1 MKAAVLTGQRQ
12 ITIREVP
19 KPEPGPGEVLVK
31 VEYAGICGSDVHAYK
46 NLIFPVG
53 TILGHEFTGTVAAV
67 GSAVSGLRPG
77 QRVVARPAGIC
88 GECEWCH
95 RGSWPCASTIWKNT
109 PGLKLPGGFA
119 EYVKLYDYQAIPL
132 PDAISLQEGAQL
144 EPLAVCSRGVHATPR
159 GPASPPSSSGRG
171 PSGSSSSSW
180 RGSPGQ
186 GRLPSWR
193 NPRAAAR
200 KQGELGAEHVLEPS
214 GDLVRR
220 IRDREKNGPSV
231 VFDCVGNEETVNC
244 SLELVKSGGRVVMI
258 GASAKPFPVNQLRW
272 LQRGI
277 TVIASMGYFVDDFA
291 AAIALLEKKARGRGD
306 PRLPGHSARRNREGD
321 PEPGR
326 PRTGVE
332 SAGQALTEE
341 RRRPETLPPSAKKML
356 LRANVPEE
364 ELNGVEARIGEHIE
378 LVIEDSKGVPKESM
392 AAANKLI
399 SRDRVPLIMG
409 DFTSSSTFA
418 SAEVCERR
426 ASRSFLLF
434 PPLPS

>member
-67 GSAVSGLRPG
+67 GSGVSGLRPG

-95 RGSWPCASTIWKNT
+95 RGELALCVHHLENT

-144 EPLAVCSRGVHATPR
+144 EPLAVCSRGVHATPLR
-159 GPASPPSSSGRG
+159 AGESAVIFGAGPIGLLVLQLARLSGAR
-171 PSGSSSSSW
+171 PVTVVEK
-180 RGSPGQ
+180 SPG
-186 GRLPSWR
+186 R
-193 NPRAAAR
+193 R
-200 KQGELGAEHVLEPS
+200 KKAGELGAEHVLEPS

-231 VFDCVGNEETVNC
+231 VFDCVGNEETVNR
-244 SLELVKSGGRVVMI
+244 SLEVVKSGGRVVMI

-291 AAIALLEKKARGRGD
+291 AAIALLEK
-306 PRLPGHSARRNREGD
+306 RLVDVATLVSRVIPLGEIEKGIQSLED
-321 PEPGR
+321 PE
-326 PRTGVE
+326 
-332 SAGQALTEE
+332 QAL
-341 RRRPETLPPSAKKML
+341 K
-356 LRANVPEE
+356 V
-364 ELNGVEARIGEHIE
+364 
-378 LVIEDSKGVPKESM
+378 LVKP
-392 AAANKLI
+392 
-399 SRDRVPLIMG
+399 
-409 DFTSSSTFA
+409 
-418 SAEVCERR
+418 
-426 ASRSFLLF
+426 
-434 PPLPS
+434 